1 MCIVIFFAFTVL
13 LYPLTLDCLI
23 GNEDLT
29 IPEQCE
35 MTCVK
40 CSLYL
45 KLTVQQWSEVF
56 CYLEKAKHLEDLT
69 LVLWRSSEV
78 SQVVFLCSV

>member
-1 MCIVIFFAFTVL
+1 
-13 LYPLTLDCLI
+13 
-23 GNEDLT
+23 
-29 IPEQCE
+29 

-40 CSLYL
+40 CSLGL

-69 LVLWRSSEV
+69 LELWCSSEV
-78 SQVVFLCSV
+78 SQAVCLCSV